1 MPLKWTIKACKQLK
15 EQNGRLTK
23 VEILKQ
29 LSSLQGDKTEAS
41 NKNVAE
47 KCVANPLLLDEIASG
62 LSSKDKKLQSD
73 CIEVF
78 TLVSER
84 NPDLTVKYAESIIPL
99 LSNKETKTR
108 WEAVHTLSS
117 IADKIPDV
125 ISSVLPELQELISKD
140 KSTIVRDYA
149 LDTISNYAK
158 TNAENAE
165 KSYEI
170 LKSALDLWGEK
181 HAKQVIKGLGNVS
194 DNIPMCKS
202 EIHKIVFPYL
212 SSNKKA
218 VAAEAKKIVKRT
230 EK

>member
-1 MPLKWTIKACKQLK
+1 M
-15 EQNGRLTK
+15 
-23 VEILKQ
+23 EILKQ
-29 LSSLQGDKTEAS
+29 LSSQQGEKTEAS

-47 KCVANPLLLDEIASG
+47 KCVANPQLLDEIASG

-84 NPDLTVKYAESIIPL
+84 NPDLTVKYAENIIPL

-108 WEAVHTLSS
+108 WEVVHTLSY

-181 HAKQVIKGLGNVS
+181 HAKQVIKGLGNVL
-194 DNIPMCKS
+194 DNISMCKS
-202 EIHKIVFPYL
+202 EIHRIVLPYL
-212 SSNKKA
+212 SSNKKV
-218 VAAEAKKIVKRT
+218 VATEAKKIVKRT